1 MSFFARED
9 RGDTLLVTLD
19 RPPLNALNADVLE
32 EGAAMLAALAGDPP
46 AGGVV
51 LTGAGKAF
59 TAGVDIKAA
68 ADGDID
74 MRRRLL
80 WGIND
85 FAAALYRLP
94 CALVCAINGHAIG
107 AGGIVSLA
115 ADWSVIADD
124 DALKIGLP
132 EAKAGLP
139 FPQVPQII
147 MDQEMDPVWRRRT
160 ALSSE
165 LYSAARSIDTGLADE
180 LSAPEALVET
190 AIARAGELQAQP
202 AFGEVKA
209 NMRRAALA
217 RVEDVY
223 ARRGTK

>member
-1 MSFFARED
+1 MSFFAHED
-9 RGDTLLVTLD
+9 RGGTALVTLD
-19 RPPLNALNADVLE
+19 RPPLNALSADVLE
-32 EGAAMLAALAGDPP
+32 EGVAMLRELASTPP
-46 AGGVV
+46 EAGIV
-51 LTGAGKAF
+51 LTGNGKAF

-68 ADGDID
+68 ADGDRE
-74 MRRRLL
+74 MSRRLL

-85 FAAALYRLP
+85 FAAVLYRLP

-139 FPQVPQII
+139 FPQIPQII
-147 MDQEMDPVWRRRT
+147 MDQEMDPVWRRRA

-165 LYSAARSIDTGLADE
+165 LYSAQQSIATGLADE
-180 LSAPEALVET
+180 LAAPDALIDT
-190 AIARAGELQAQP
+190 AVQRARDLQAQP
-202 AFGEVKA
+202 AFNEIKR
-209 NMRRAALA
+209 NMRRSALD
-217 RVEDVY
+217 RIDNVY
-223 ARRGTK
+223 ATRGTN